1 MGWDRIGESEC
12 SVARSL
18 AVVGDRWTFLL
29 IRNLFGGARRF
40 DQLQCNMQ
48 VSPHLLS
55 MRLKRL
61 EEDGVI
67 ERVPY
72 QERPRRYEYRL
83 TEKGQDLY
91 PVLVKLG
98 EWGAKWCGCEEP
110 GLNEEAEAAAEQAS
124 IPATAEGR

>member
-1 MGWDRIGESEC
+1 MGWDRISESEC

-29 IRNLFGGARRF
+29 IRDLFGGARRF
-40 DQLQCNMQ
+40 DELQGNLQ
-48 VSPHLLS
+48 VSPHVLS

-67 ERVPY
+67 ERIPY

-83 TEKGQDLY
+83 TEKGRDLH
-91 PVLVKLG
+91 PVLVGLG
-98 EWGAKWCGCEEP
+98 EWGAKWCGCD
-110 GLNEEAEAAAEQAS
+110 GAEVAPMPE
-124 IPATAEGR
+124 TAGRP